1 MGRES
6 PYMQTAEAA
15 ERLGVSE
22 TTVRDWL
29 DSGRIEGW
37 KLPGSGYRRYLKASV
52 ERVRAEMRG
61 ESATP

>member
-6 PYMQTAEAA
+6 PYMWTAEAA

-22 TTVRDWL
+22 TTVREWM
-29 DSGRIEGW
+29 DSGRLKGM
-37 KLPGSGYRRYLKASV
+37 KLPGSGYRRYLRESV

-61 ESATP
+61 ESAP